1 MVIPSQ
7 TPKEHSEQ
15 TYNVSLY
22 TATVLRTGRR
32 SFSRIDVNVTTPHEA
47 GHRYS
52 LLLSAFPAS
61 FHLFHLLAQGGIL
74 LQEAGNHLVG
84 RFRFSSLGLQL
95 VKDRLGNG

>member
-32 SFSRIDVNVTTPHEA
+32 SFSRIDVNVTTP
-47 GHRYS
+47 
-52 LLLSAFPAS
+52 
-61 FHLFHLLAQGGIL
+61 
-74 LQEAGNHLVG
+74 QEAGYCTKASSRTLSTL
-84 RFRFSSLGLQL
+84 RFAGIIAITPILSVNVERIDVEF
-95 VKDRLGNG
+95 